1 MFASSALNPNADL
14 YARLGIRYI
23 IFSKFN
29 QENILVHNQTTHA
42 QKLILPPL
50 NTNKIIQIFQT
61 NKTILLKKIGILLF
75 PLNTQKAS
83 SKLSIDIKNLNNET
97 LTSSSILADDI
108 KNYAGSSPDAGNKP
122 STTTDKETLF
132 HIDPTITL
140 PPGTYKLEITATN
153 PSNKAD
159 ITAWATF
166 NSSHATDTLT
176 INGKLFSGSLFYSIY
191 TDQMSKLDNK
201 LWDKYE
207 LENNDIVLA
216 ENKLTPKGA
225 YLIPSLLKD
234 APWTET
240 HISSTRPQA
249 GRVQIEYTGNK
260 AGFIVVPMRHY
271 PGWNVYV
278 NGVKNTL
285 QTYLGMMP
293 AVYVKG
299 PAHITFSY
307 EPKQLSFGIIL
318 MVVGFV
324 FFIILTL
331 FTKKYY
337 HKLLTH

>member
-191 TDQMSKLDNK
+191 TDQMS
-201 LWDKYE
+201 
-207 LENNDIVLA
+207 
-216 ENKLTPKGA
+216 
-225 YLIPSLLKD
+225 
-234 APWTET
+234 
-240 HISSTRPQA
+240 
-249 GRVQIEYTGNK
+249 
-260 AGFIVVPMRHY
+260 
-271 PGWNVYV
+271 
-278 NGVKNTL
+278 
-285 QTYLGMMP
+285 
-293 AVYVKG
+293 
-299 PAHITFSY
+299 
-307 EPKQLSFGIIL
+307 
-318 MVVGFV
+318 
-324 FFIILTL
+324 
-331 FTKKYY
+331 
-337 HKLLTH
+337 